1 MLKDTSTLT
10 IGERTIF
17 EYIGELL
24 KRGIKVGIIKNTFK
38 NEKEIEEIFNGKI
51 TNIEEFF
58 KNLKGEVTE
67 YYKS

>member
-17 EYIGELL
+17 EDT
-24 KRGIKVGIIKNTFK
+24 KVGIIKNTFK